1 MLRRLPLLMV
11 SMRCASDGRVEIESS
26 RLRGHAPLSSSS
38 DEVVQPKAHLGEG
51 TGADV
56 VRRVPATLD
65 DWAASLLWMLLKVHR
80 GPLLTLT
87 RLNPNNPIP
96 EPEPSLTR
104 TLLWMLRKVYR
115 GPWCFGAYG
124 AALDDPDDWTKVRWT
139 ESDGRR
145 LRVASDAA
153 RALVGRAGCP
163 CTVQLGL
170 EFVFG
175 PPPLD
180 LRLDGWN
187 AFASAQA
194 TAVTPSANEH
204 RAELES
210 QRLSDLSDLRAVI
223 VASATVSHDS
233 GSTASGSVLL
243 QLESAG

>member
-1 MLRRLPLLMV
+1 
-11 SMRCASDGRVEIESS
+11 
-26 RLRGHAPLSSSS
+26 
-38 DEVVQPKAHLGEG
+38 
-51 TGADV
+51 
-56 VRRVPATLD
+56 
-65 DWAASLLWMLLKVHR
+65 
-80 GPLLTLT
+80 
-87 RLNPNNPIP
+87 
-96 EPEPSLTR
+96 
-104 TLLWMLRKVYR
+104 MLRKVYR

-145 LRVASDAA
+145 LRVAPDAA
-153 RALVGRAGCP
+153 RALAGRAGCP

-175 PPPLD
+175 PPSQD
-180 LRLDGWN
+180 LCPEGRH

-210 QRLSDLSDLRAVI
+210 QRLSDLSDLSDLRAVI

>member
-1 MLRRLPLLMV
+1 
-11 SMRCASDGRVEIESS
+11 
-26 RLRGHAPLSSSS
+26 
-38 DEVVQPKAHLGEG
+38 
-51 TGADV
+51 
-56 VRRVPATLD
+56 
-65 DWAASLLWMLLKVHR
+65 
-80 GPLLTLT
+80 
-87 RLNPNNPIP
+87 
-96 EPEPSLTR
+96 
-104 TLLWMLRKVYR
+104 MLRKVYR

-210 QRLSDLSDLRAVI
+210 QGDLRAVI
-223 VASATVSHDS
+223 VASATVSQD
-233 GSTASGSVLL
+233 GSTAPGSVLL